1 MRTDDY
7 PILEF
12 DPESSAVIEPGQT
25 ISRVPIPELAVGC
38 FFRDVVDEIV
48 RRDNLVPLATQQ
60 SEMGQHPIYE
70 IPYRRQRL
78 AVFHAGAGA
87 PMSAGLLEGVIAHGA
102 RVVVVC
108 GGAGVLDPAIP
119 LGQIIVP
126 TAAIRDEGTSYHY
139 LPPSREV
146 AANPRGVEILRE
158 LLDSQGTP
166 YRLGKTWTTDA
177 LFRETRSKIEA
188 RRAEGA
194 ITVEMEAA
202 ALFAIGEFRHVLVS
216 QLLYA
221 GDSVGGEAW
230 DHRGWGA
237 QKSARKS
244 LFFLACEACCR
255 AASALSPAT
264 SAAP

>member
-1 MRTDDY
+1 MTTDNY

-12 DPESSAVIEPGQT
+12 DPVRSAVIEPRGT
-25 ISRVPIPELAVGC
+25 ITSVSIPELAVAC
-38 FFRDVVDEIV
+38 FFKDVVDDIAM
-48 RRDNLVPLATQQ
+48 RDKLVPLATQR

-70 IPYRRQRL
+70 ITYRQQRL
-78 AVFHAGAGA
+78 AIFHPGAGA
-87 PMSAGLLEGVIAHGA
+87 PMAAGLLEGVIAHGA
-102 RVVVVC
+102 RVVVAC

-146 AANPRGVEILRE
+146 AANPRGIE
-158 LLDSQGTP
+158 LLHELLESQGIP
-166 YRLGKTWTTDA
+166 YLSGKTWTTDA
-177 LFRETRSKIEA
+177 VFRETRSKIQA

-194 ITVEMEAA
+194 IVVEMEAA
-202 ALFAIGEFRHVLVS
+202 ALFAIGDFRNVLVA

-221 GDSVGGEAW
+221 GDNVGGETW
-230 DHRGWGA
+230 DHREWGT
-237 QKSARKS
+237 QRSIRKS

-255 AASALSPAT
+255 AASVSTHSIP
-264 SAAP
+264 